1 MSIKLLVNNKAIYDC
16 YLEELDTMIERDRK
30 QLEVA
35 TDIIQ
40 IHKLQGSLYTLRKLK
55 NLREVV
61 NGRD

>member
-35 TDIIQ
+35 TDTIQ
-40 IHKLQGSLYTLRKLK
+40 IHKLQGSIYTLRKLK